1 MAKTHGSFNKSSVLN
16 RTGFQWQSIYGK
28 EDGQFQLSQS
38 SLQLTSNGNPHNLNA
53 GQRTQRGYSG
63 KRKQDLMNDLNDDIF
78 SPWEENANSSS
89 FIHLLPNAF
98 QIKVEQE
105 VK

>member
-1 MAKTHGSFNKSSVLN
+1 
-16 RTGFQWQSIYGK
+16 
-28 EDGQFQLSQS
+28 
-38 SLQLTSNGNPHNLNA
+38 
-53 GQRTQRGYSG
+53 
-63 KRKQDLMNDLNDDIF
+63 MNDLNDDIF